1 MGISRES
8 RTAQIFGVPHII
20 SGTGI
25 KLRTLNFVHT
35 FIRSITT
42 KAHEK
47 KLGKVAVDIVKES
60 RKFLGHPYMG
70 HSILVI
76 YVLHLHLH
84 YTVKLLIEA
93 PSVSGFY

>member
-1 MGISRES
+1 M
-8 RTAQIFGVPHII
+8 
-20 SGTGI
+20 
-25 KLRTLNFVHT
+25 
-35 FIRSITT
+35 
-42 KAHEK
+42 K
-47 KLGKVAVDIVKES
+47 KMGKVAVDIVTES

-93 PSVSGFY
+93 PSVASTEDAARRLLETRLL